1 MEKVL
6 KVLNGKIIYLLFNLA
21 ITPNAKY
28 LFCWQKNEG
37 NLIYISIMPSLI
49 YFVFN
54 QKYLIGDTI

>member
-21 ITPNAKY
+21 ITPNAK
-28 LFCWQKNEG
+28 NES
-37 NLIYISIMPSLI
+37 NSIYISIMSSLV

-54 QKYLIGDTI
+54 QKYLIEDTI